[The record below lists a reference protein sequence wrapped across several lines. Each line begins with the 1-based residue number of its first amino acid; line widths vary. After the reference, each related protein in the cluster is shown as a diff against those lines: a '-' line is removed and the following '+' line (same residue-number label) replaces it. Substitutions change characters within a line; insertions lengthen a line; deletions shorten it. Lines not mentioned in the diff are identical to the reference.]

1 MHVYNMALSDF
12 AEARVVLQVCLGFR
26 NTPTQTATRMSD
38 TKKEITWMPVFGNEL
53 ASTFSRRTGFN
64 RRRRKKTIGTR

>member
-1 MHVYNMALSDF
+1 MALSDF
-12 AEARVVLQVCLGFR
+12 AEAHVVLQVCLGFR
-26 NTPTQTATRMSD
+26 NTPTQTASRMSD

-64 RRRRKKTIGTR
+64 RRQRKKTIGTR